1 MSEDF
6 INELRNTL
14 DNGVVSGADIDARY
28 YHDLAGNPV
37 PKPRAVVRPRT
48 TEDVSVL
55 LRLCHREGVPVTTQG
70 GMTGLVRGALP
81 NANEIVLSME
91 RMNSVEE
98 VDASAGVAIAQAG
111 TPLQKLQERVEQD
124 GLMFPL
130 DLGARGSCTIGG
142 NISTNAGG
150 NRVIRYGMTRD
161 LILGLEV
168 VTADGTVLKGLRKY
182 IKNNTGIDLK
192 QLFIGSEG
200 ILGVVTRAALRVF
213 PAPAERQV
221 ALCALPS
228 FGQVMAFLKLARQS
242 LGGELTAFE
251 VMWNAYYRLTVERV
265 KGVAGPLPIHHPF
278 YVLLEASG
286 SDPERIHAD
295 LEKLLETAMG
305 DNLIL
310 DATLSTSNASA
321 ATIWRIRDSSV
332 ELGRTFPYTARVGFD
347 VSLAIDRME
356 EYADTIVS
364 RIRAIDPH
372 AFAIV
377 FGHAGDGNLHVNV
390 HHEHTPDKHDEF
402 EKLVYDIT
410 GEFGGSISAEHGIG
424 ILKRP
429 YLKMSR
435 TEEEIETMRTLK
447 RALDPKNILNPGRI
461 FTV

>member
-1 MSEDF
+1 MSEGF
-6 INELRNTL
+6 IDELRNTL
-14 DNGVVSGADIDARY
+14 DKGAVLAGDDIDARY
-28 YHDLAGNPV
+28 HHDLAGNPV

-48 TEDVSVL
+48 TQDVSAL
-55 LRLCHREGVPVTTQG
+55 LRLCHREGIPVTTQG

-98 VDASAGVAIAQAG
+98 VDAPAGVAIAQAG

-228 FGQVMAFLKLARQS
+228 FGQVMAFLKMARKS
-242 LGGELTAFE
+242 LGGE
-251 VMWNAYYRLTVERV
+251 
-265 KGVAGPLPIHHPF
+265 
-278 YVLLEASG
+278 
-286 SDPERIHAD
+286 
-295 LEKLLETAMG
+295 
-305 DNLIL
+305 LIL

-321 ATIWRIRDSSV
+321 AAIWRIRDSSV
-332 ELGRTFPYTARVGFD
+332 ELGRSFPFPRMGFD

-356 EYADTIVS
+356 EYADTLDARVK
-364 RIRAIDPH
+364 AIDPH
-372 AFAIV
+372 AFTV
-377 FGHAGDGNLHVNV
+377 VMGHVGDGNLHPSVY
-390 HHEHTPDKHDEF
+390 HEHTPDKHDEF
-402 EKLVYDIT
+402 EKLVYDLT

-447 RALDPKNILNPGRI
+447 RALDPRNILNPGRI
-461 FTV
+461 FTM